1 MKKLLAIAV
10 MLLFSAALAFPGAAL
25 SQSDPGV
32 RGGPINGQPGATQ
45 GSPLP
50 LASVNANSPSGI
62 LEFFDNGLGRFQEV
76 EVVSGG
82 VNNGLGPRFN
92 LNSCSGCHAQPAVGG
107 SSPPSNPEF
116 QVIAQ
121 GIASGSTN
129 TLPSFITPH
138 GPTLVARFPFFT
150 NSNGSPNRN
159 APNGGV
165 EDFFTVSGRSDAA
178 NCNLQ
183 QPNFQQAQQTNNI
196 IFRIPTPM
204 FGAGL
209 IENIDDS
216 TLISNQQ
223 AQAANNFGIGGA
235 FNRNGNDGTI
245 ARFGWKAQNKS
256 LLVFAG
262 EAYNVEMGIT
272 NEIFSQERPLPQ
284 EEQGN
289 GLPGNCLNLSGRGYP
304 EDATNFHVASNSD
317 QAAQNAQVPSDIVLF
332 AEFMRLLAPPV
343 PSMNAP
349 GGSESISNGFA
360 LFKAIGCSTCH
371 TPAIRSTQASN
382 ITPSLGSAVVK
393 AFSDFEIHHMGN
405 ALADNVSQGGAGGDQ
420 FRTAPLWGLGQ
431 RIFFLH
437 DGRTTNLLTAIA
449 DHRSNGSEA
458 TQVTENFASLSPG
471 QQQEVLN
478 FLRSL

>member
-1 MKKLLAIAV
+1 MKMLLATAS
-10 MLLFSAALAFPGAAL
+10 MLVFSSALGFPAMVLA
-25 SQSDPGV
+25 QTDPGV

-45 GSPLP
+45 GNPLP
-50 LASVNANSPSGI
+50 LASVNANAPAGI
-62 LEFFDNGLGRFQEV
+62 LEFFDNGLGRFQEL

-107 SSPPSNPEF
+107 SSPPNNPEF
-116 QVIAQ
+116 QVIMQ
-121 GIASGSTN
+121 GTASGSTN
-129 TLPSFITPH
+129 SLPSFITAH
-138 GPTLVARFPFFT
+138 GPTVVARFPFFT
-150 NSNGSPNRN
+150 NSNGNPNRN

-165 EDFFTVSGRSDAA
+165 EDFFTVSGRPDAGS
-178 NCNLQ
+178 CNLQ
-183 QPNFQQAQQTNNI
+183 QPNFQQAQQSNNLI
-196 IFRIPTPM
+196 LRIPTPT

-216 TLISNQQ
+216 TLLANQQ
-223 AQAANNFGIGGA
+223 AQAANNFGIAGA

-245 ARFGWKAQNKS
+245 SRFGWKAQNKS

-284 EEQGN
+284 EEQGS
-289 GLPGNCLNLSGRGYP
+289 GLPASCLNLSGRGYP
-304 EDATNFHVASNSD
+304 EDATNFNVASNSD
-317 QAAQNAQVPSDIVLF
+317 QAAQNAQVSSDIVMF

-343 PSMNAP
+343 PSANTP
-349 GGSESISNGFA
+349 GGAQSISNGLS
-360 LFKAIGCSTCH
+360 LFKAVGCSTCH
-371 TPAIRSTQASN
+371 TPAIRATQPSN
-382 ITPSLGSAVVK
+382 ITASLGNATVK

-437 DGRTTNLLTAIA
+437 DGRTSNLMSAIA

-458 TQVTENFASLSPG
+458 TQVAENFASLSAF

>member
-10 MLLFSAALAFPGAAL
+10 MPLLSAALVFPGTAQ

-32 RGGPINGQPGATQ
+32 RGGPINGQAGATQ

-50 LASVNANSPSGI
+50 LASVNANSPNGI
-62 LEFFDNGLGRFQEV
+62 IEFFDNGLGRFQEL

-107 SSPPSNPEF
+107 SSPPNNPEF
-116 QVIAQ
+116 PVIAQ

-138 GPTLVARFPFFT
+138 GPAVVARFPFFT
-150 NSNGSPNRN
+150 NSNGNPNRN

-165 EDFFTVSGRSDAA
+165 EDFFTVSGRPDAGS
-178 NCNLQ
+178 CNLQ
-183 QPNFQQAQQTNNI
+183 QPNFQQAQQSNNI
-196 IFRIPTPM
+196 IFRIPTPT

-216 TLISNQQ
+216 TLIANQQ
-223 AQAANNFGIGGA
+223 VQAANNFGIGGA

-272 NEIFSQERPLPQ
+272 NEIFSQERPLPE

-289 GLPGNCLNLSGRGYP
+289 GLPGNCLNLSGHGYP

-317 QAAQNAQVPSDIVLF
+317 QAAQNAQVPSDVVLF

-343 PSMNAP
+343 PSMNTP
-349 GGSESISNGFA
+349 GGSESIANGFA

-371 TPAIRSTQASN
+371 TPAIRSTQPSN
-382 ITPSLGSAVVK
+382 ITASLGNATVK
-393 AFSDFEIHHMGN
+393 AYSDFEVHHMGSG
-405 ALADNVSQGGAGGDQ
+405 LADNVSQGGAGGDQ

-437 DGRTTNLLTAIA
+437 DGRTSNLLSAIA
-449 DHRSNGSEA
+449 DHRGNGSEA
-458 TQVTENFASLSPG
+458 TQVAENFASLSARP
-471 QQQEVLN
+471 QQEVLN